1 MMLRAL
7 EDLLP
12 TCWASDRRLGPHEV
26 DNSGW
31 IRGRSKGLIAAA
43 FNA

>member
-1 MMLRAL
+1 MLRAL

-12 TCWASDRRLGPHEV
+12 TCWASDRPHEA

-31 IRGRSKGLIAAA
+31 IRGRYKGLIAAA